1 MGGTRFDV
9 SVIRDRRVT
18 LNMQGDI
25 ERMPVRLPMV
35 EIRSIGAGGGSLA
48 KVSPAGRLTI
58 GPMSAGARPGPACY
72 GRGGAEPTVT
82 DANAAL
88 GRLDPRS
95 FLGGEMALDIG
106 AARAAID
113 RDVARPLEMTIE
125 AAAEGVL
132 ALTNTN
138 LGAAIRLSLFEKGL
152 DPREFALAAFG
163 GAAGLHALAVAD
175 ELGISR
181 VIFPANAGTL
191 SAFGIL
197 HCDLTHDL
205 VRSQVA
211 EAAPAAI
218 DLLAPLLRD
227 LVAEADAN
235 LDADAVPID
244 ARRVELCADMRYRG
258 QAFELTVP
266 FAGSRWDQAALD
278 ALLADFHAMHRQ
290 RFSYADPG
298 AAVEIVSLRAAAI
311 GALTTPAGVA
321 RARSGGLCPPCK
333 REVRLDGAWQRLD
346 VWRRDA
352 LARGHEIRG
361 PAIIEEDYTTVLIT
375 AGWTCLRRD
384 DCHLIATRD
393 AADSVIPPL
402 KGEVG
407 DPGLEPGEP
416 GGVYC
421 NDGTRCGTPTRSRFA
436 RPPSPCPSRIY
447 PTWAALNCRTRASP
461 SSGGGGIPAIEL
473 EIIYSALVAAAAEM
487 DVTVWRTSR
496 STIVRELLDYSTA
509 IFDRNGWNVAQ
520 AARIPGHLNSMS
532 HFLRAILERF
542 VPAQE
547 WGAGDV
553 VISNDPYTGGQH
565 LPDIAAFK
573 AVFRAGRRIG
583 FVGTLCHHLD
593 VGGSAPGSYGSSAT
607 EIFQEG
613 LRIPPVK
620 LVRGGRIEEDLRAMI
635 LQNVRQPDI
644 LWGDLQSQLASL
656 DVGAAGIDRLADRLG
671 EGRIEPAMAALQD
684 ASEGAM
690 RDLIGSIPDGTYSFE
705 DDIDGDGLGPDPI
718 HLHADVIVSGDE
730 MTVDLSGCSKQALGP
745 TNATLASTSS
755 AVFYVLMAIASA
767 RAPIAANAGCYRPVR
782 IVVPPG
788 LVVSAQ
794 YPAPVVHRVLI
805 THRLAT
811 VLFGALHQAVPKLVP
826 AAYYAQSYVITLQ
839 TIDPDRARQVLVE
852 IEVGGCGALAHSDGA
867 SAQAFGMHNNSNIP
881 IEMIEQELP
890 LTFTGYGLRD
900 DSGGAGRKRGGLG
913 LWREWRIDSA
923 QAQLTTNLD
932 RFRFPPFGLS
942 GGQPGALSALYLVRD
957 GERRALPSKI
967 TNMMLR
973 KGDIIRLETSGGG
986 GYGEAKAR
994 SRAEVARDLRL
1005 RYVSAGAAARS
1016 YGP

>member
-1 MGGTRFDV
+1 M
-9 SVIRDRRVT
+9 
-18 LNMQGDI
+18 
-25 ERMPVRLPMV
+25 LPLGEV
-35 EIRSIGAGGGSLA
+35 LDGVCRSHAVPRPRGGS
-48 KVSPAGRLTI
+48 
-58 GPMSAGARPGPACY
+58 
-72 GRGGAEPTVT
+72 
-82 DANAAL
+82 
-88 GRLDPRS
+88 
-95 FLGGEMALDIG
+95 
-106 AARAAID
+106 
-113 RDVARPLEMTIE
+113 
-125 AAAEGVL
+125 
-132 ALTNTN
+132 
-138 LGAAIRLSLFEKGL
+138 
-152 DPREFALAAFG
+152 
-163 GAAGLHALAVAD
+163 
-175 ELGISR
+175 
-181 VIFPANAGTL
+181 
-191 SAFGIL
+191 
-197 HCDLTHDL
+197 
-205 VRSQVA
+205 
-211 EAAPAAI
+211 
-218 DLLAPLLRD
+218 
-227 LVAEADAN
+227 
-235 LDADAVPID
+235 
-244 ARRVELCADMRYRG
+244 
-258 QAFELTVP
+258 
-266 FAGSRWDQAALD
+266 
-278 ALLADFHAMHRQ
+278 
-290 RFSYADPG
+290 
-298 AAVEIVSLRAAAI
+298 
-311 GALTTPAGVA
+311 
-321 RARSGGLCPPCK
+321 
-333 REVRLDGAWQRLD
+333 
-346 VWRRDA
+346 
-352 LARGHEIRG
+352 
-361 PAIIEEDYTTVLIT
+361 
-375 AGWTCLRRD
+375 
-384 DCHLIATRD
+384 
-393 AADSVIPPL
+393 
-402 KGEVG
+402 
-407 DPGLEPGEP
+407 
-416 GGVYC
+416 
-421 NDGTRCGTPTRSRFA
+421 
-436 RPPSPCPSRIY
+436 
-447 PTWAALNCRTRASP
+447 
-461 SSGGGGIPAIEL
+461 IPAIEL
-473 EIIYSALVAAAAEM
+473 EIIYNALVAAAAEM